1 MKIDKKQFIDDFMD
15 KIYLIGNKEDGKYIL
30 TLKQAEEA
38 ASQLY
43 DEVNDTD
50 NEDK

>member
-1 MKIDKKQFIDDFMD
+1 MKIDKKQFIDEFMD

-38 ASQLY
+38 AAELY
-43 DEVNDTD
+43 DAVNDIE
-50 NEDK
+50 NGSV